1 MNCVTMKVLPHILFF
16 VVGKKKN
23 RFDGLQYKQ
32 DQLKC

>member
-1 MNCVTMKVLPHILFF
+1 MKVLPRVLFF
-16 VVGKKKN
+16 LLLGRKKD